1 MATDHIIDIIIETS
15 DRTGGGLDKV
25 RDKLL
30 RFDQSI
36 QRTSERLQRMTNRAH
51 DITLNLIDRV
61 TPAGSGIQRWLRS
74 MADRAHQ
81 VTLGIN
87 DRATS
92 RIRET
97 EARLFQMTAK
107 AYTVTVNL
115 KDKATQGLKSIGN
128 NTLMA
133 ATGFSGDMLAGAGIG
148 YGIYDTVKTYKNF
161 EAQMSAVGSIS
172 GASSE
177 QMQALTEKA
186 MEMGAKTS
194 FSATEAG
201 KAFEYM
207 ATAGWKTDQ
216 MMSGIEGI
224 MNLAAASGEDLGRV
238 SDIVT
243 DALTA
248 FGLTAADSSHF
259 SDVLAAAASN
269 ANTTV
274 GAMGYTF
281 QYVAPIAGAMGQSIE
296 DVATATGLMANAG
309 IKGEQAGTSL
319 RFVMTNLAQADGT
332 AQKAMKELGVEV
344 TDSTG
349 KMRPFMEIVKE
360 ARAAFDGLSD
370 AEKSNKA
377 YSIAG
382 MNAMSGWLAMMNAS
396 EEDINKLEGAI
407 RNADGTAKKM
417 AETRLDN
424 LAGDL
429 TLLGSAWETFQ
440 LRLMQGTG
448 SNFLREFVQ
457 GVKTDVEKFTKYI
470 EDGFDISDVGKIAMD
485 VLSQLK
491 NKFLEFDGIGSV
503 LAGGVLIGALAK
515 ITSKAMKL
523 VDVLKQAGQTGAG
536 GGPPSMGGAGAG
548 QQSIGVMNVKA
559 NVVNISG
566 GGPNPP
572 GGDGPIPPGG
582 GPGGGGRGGGNPPPR
597 GGSRIGR
604 FAKGLGIAGTV
615 LSVGTA
621 AYDIYSTNQ
630 YNDQMT
636 EEADWRKQE
645 AEKNLADKKQVYSAA
660 KAAYERG
667 EIDEKEFSQAG
678 AALMTSMEEASASE
692 DYQKRVE
699 EQNQSRANAAT
710 GSAIGS
716 VTGAVVGGAIG
727 TFVGGPVGTAVGS
740 MVGSAV
746 GSEVGEMIGGNW
758 SEITASAS
766 ETWEA
771 IKAEA
776 SNTTEWIG
784 NKFSEFGA
792 AMGEKLAPVR
802 DAAQNEWDYITN
814 TAAEAAQVM
823 GETWNGV
830 TSYVDENLWSPLKD
844 AAQNEWDYITN
855 TAAEAAQTMGEKWNS
870 VSSYVDENLWTP
882 LKDGAITGI
891 NFTVGLFATIGDE
904 ISDAFAPIAS
914 YIDTNLWT
922 PLKDAAQNEWDYITN
937 TAAEAAQVMGETW
950 NGVTSYV
957 DENLWTPL
965 KDAAQNEWDYI
976 TNTAAEKAEE
986 LSAAYSEAVT
996 YFDEEVWTPL
1006 KESAAEKW
1014 AEISALPGEA
1024 AAFMG
1029 EAWAGVSEWF
1039 SEAVWTPLGEM
1050 ASFAWDTVTTTANAA
1065 WDAVAAY
1072 YEPAA
1077 AWFDSTVWQPI
1088 SSAVDGVKS
1097 AITGAFESAW
1107 STVSGLWGAAAGW
1120 FEANVIGP
1128 VREKFNSIVQRGASI
1143 TGMQTSGGA
1152 QEEAF
1157 GGFITSP
1164 RHILAGEDGGEVIIP
1179 LSSNK
1184 RSRALDL
1191 FEKTR
1196 EILGS
1201 GILGGISGDEMLG
1214 DMPEALNAAPIPIPI
1229 MDENGIG
1236 ETSMAEMP
1244 ISSGGGSAKGGNF
1257 HVDVGGVTFDINVS
1271 SGSGEGGDIANEVMG
1286 AIRENFS
1293 KLADDLAGH
1302 LAEKTTDIWNNQPLT
1317 V

>member
-30 RFDQSI
+30 RFDQSV

-87 DRATS
+87 DRVTS

-186 MEMGAKTS
+186 MDMGAKTS

-523 VDVLKQAGQTGAG
+523 GDVLKQAGQTGAG
-536 GGPPSMGGAGAG
+536 GGPPSMGGAGTG

-621 AYDIYSTNQ
+621 AYDIYSTSQ

-636 EEADWRKQE
+636 EEADWRVQE
-645 AEKNLADKKQVYSAA
+645 AQRNQKEKLNIGMTAQRAF
-660 KAAYERG
+660 ERG
-667 EIDEKEFSQAG
+667 EISREERDTAVDAFYQANSELG
-678 AALMTSMEEASASE
+678 EAQ

-758 SEITASAS
+758 TEIQASAS

-776 SNTTEWIG
+776 GNTTEWIG
-784 NKFSEFGA
+784 NKFSEFGT

-814 TAAEAAQVM
+814 TAAEAAQAV
-823 GETWNGV
+823 
-830 TSYVDENLWSPLKD
+830 
-844 AAQNEWDYITN
+844 
-855 TAAEAAQTMGEKWNS
+855 GEKWNS

-882 LKDGAITGI
+882 LKDGAVTGV
-891 NFTVGLFATIGDE
+891 NFAVGSFATIGDAIGE
-904 ISDAFAPIAS
+904 AVAPVA
-914 YIDTNLWT
+914 
-922 PLKDAAQNEWDYITN
+922 
-937 TAAEAAQVMGETW
+937 
-950 NGVTSYV
+950 SYV
-957 DENLWTPL
+957 DETLWTPL

-1014 AEISALPGEA
+1014 AEISTLPGEA
-1024 AAFMG
+1024 AALMN
-1029 EAWAGVSEWF
+1029 EAWAGVSGWF
-1039 SEAVWTPLGEM
+1039 SETVWAPLSET
-1050 ASFAWDTVTTTANAA
+1050 ASLAWDTVTTTANSA

-1072 YEPAA
+1072 FEPAA

-1143 TGMQTSGGA
+1143 TGLQTSGGGA

-1244 ISSGGGSAKGGNF
+1244 ISSGSGSAKGGNF

-1271 SGSGEGGDIANEVMG
+1271 SSSGEGGDIANEVMG